1 MSEENI
7 NDANTIDGLVDHHP
21 DDLKKE
27 QIKVAEDIIQTLK
40 ENQKKDIPLKFSIEE
55 IENNYNIKEV
65 PTIDVEA
72 SLWYQMTK
80 DWKVGFNIQGYRNTV
95 KDGKKI
101 RIPYIAFGA
110 DLEYLDKVMKELI
123 TKIQFL
129 KADK

>member
-7 NDANTIDGLVDHHP
+7 NDANTIDRLVDHHP

-40 ENQKKDIPLKFSIEE
+40 ENQKKDIPLKYSIEE

-65 PTIDVEA
+65 PTIDIES

-80 DWKVGFNIQGYRNTV
+80 DWKVGSNIQGYRNTV